1 MLRYTGSRFFL
12 NIKNQ
17 VPGKTFTEF
26 VPIRSFHL
34 TTPIN
39 KKSGEFISSLQDEN
53 TDNKSKKNVKL
64 YPGFQTSHEERTSYA
79 VLNQDKLSAKKA
91 IEDFYGLNQFEY
103 DDQEQEYD
111 ANEDNTKSFGGIKVI
126 VIQLLLVNFDIQRLL

>member
-17 VPGKTFTEF
+17 VPGKTFIEF

-34 TTPIN
+34 TTPLN

-91 IEDFYGLNQFEY
+91 IEDFYGLNKFEY
-103 DDQEQEYD
+103 DDQDQEHD

-126 VIQLLLVNFDIQRLL
+126 VIQLFLVNFDIQRLL